1 MATQKTDIL
10 TIGKG
15 AMNSNASS
23 AQIFASTSAVSI
35 WNISSSYDSETC
47 VEYSGNIWRSLISG
61 NLGNTPASGAQW
73 ELILKN
79 VKDGDACFVIDGA
92 FSDLLIRSNGLWQSL
107 GAKPY
112 TVSLNDNQAIATSA
126 FTYLGSA
133 FPYAQI
139 ELRVRRNNAY
149 TSAFK
154 RTYELLNDG
163 TSDLQFSSDGV
174 SIGADTG
181 VTFSPSITTGTVT
194 FDYTSTNLGQPITLE
209 YTIKGF

>member
-15 AMNSNASS
+15 AMNSNTSS

-35 WNISSSYDSETC
+35 WNVSSSYAQETC
-47 VEYSGNIWRSLISG
+47 VEYSGNIWRSLISS
-61 NLGNTPASGAQW
+61 NLGNTPSAGTQW

-79 VKDGDACFVIDGA
+79 VKDGDACFVVDGA
-92 FSDLLIRSNGLWQSL
+92 FSDLLIRSNGIWQSL

-112 TVSLNDNQAIATSA
+112 IVELNDNQSTPANA

-154 RTYELLNDG
+154 RTYEILNDG

-181 VTFSPSITTGTVT
+181 VNFSLSITTGTVA
-194 FDYTSTNLGQPITLE
+194 FDYTSTNLSQPITLE